1 MNLPETRFGQRT
13 KRRER
18 LIVKNMSEQI
28 QELLDLGTAPIAVT
42 FHDTQPDN
50 ISPVEKVEAS
60 GCTYWRRA
68 AEGKT
73 FYTEASDHYNCPIGC
88 YTHNVDLPDAQVEE
102 LQNTLGLMGELGYI
116 SMEEVPGIPTR
127 ETPFKSA
134 VYSPLADAIG
144 TPDVV
149 IISGTPRQMMLLT
162 EAATAAEISTEN
174 GVMGRPTCAVIPA
187 VIQGGRSVSSLGC
200 IGNRVYTALSDDD
213 FYFAFPGKHIDVLIE
228 KLGTIVNANRALEEY
243 HQQRQAEI

>member
-1 MNLPETRFGQRT
+1 
-13 KRRER
+13 
-18 LIVKNMSEQI
+18 MSEQI
-28 QELLDLGTAPIAVT
+28 QQLLNLETVPVAVT
-42 FHDTQPDN
+42 FHDARPDN
-50 ISPVEKVEAS
+50 VPHTEKVEAS

-88 YTHNVDLPDAQVEE
+88 YTHNVELPPTQAEE
-102 LQNTLGLMGELGYI
+102 LQNTLGLMAELGYI
-116 SMEEVPGIPTR
+116 TMEEVPSIPRR
-127 ETPFKSA
+127 EDPFQST
-134 VYSPLADAIG
+134 VYSPLADATG

-149 IISGTPRQMMLLT
+149 IISGTPRQMMLLA
-162 EAATAAEISTEN
+162 EAATAAGIGTEN

-187 VIQGGRSVSSLGC
+187 VMNTDRGASSLGC

-213 FYFAFPGKHIDVLIE
+213 FYFAFPGKHIDALVE
-228 KLGTIVNANRALEEY
+228 KLETIVNANQALEAY

>member
-1 MNLPETRFGQRT
+1 
-13 KRRER
+13 
-18 LIVKNMSEQI
+18 MSEQI
-28 QELLDLGTAPIAVT
+28 QQLLNLRTSPIAVT
-42 FHDTQPDN
+42 FHDAQPDN
-50 ISPVEKVEAS
+50 VPHIEKVEAS

-88 YTHNVDLPDAQVEE
+88 YTHNIALPDAQMEE
-102 LQNTLGLMGELGYI
+102 LESTLGLMGELGYI
-116 SMEEVPGIPTR
+116 AMEEVPGIPRR
-127 ETPFKSA
+127 ETLFKSA
-134 VYSPLADAIG
+134 VYSPLADVSG

-162 EAATAAEISTEN
+162 EAATAAGIGTEN

-213 FYFAFPGKHIDVLIE
+213 FYFAFPGEHIDALVE
-228 KLGTIVNANRALEEY
+228 KLETIVNANRALEEY

>member
-1 MNLPETRFGQRT
+1 
-13 KRRER
+13 
-18 LIVKNMSEQI
+18 MSEQL
-28 QELLDLGTAPIAVT
+28 QELLSLETTPVAVT
-42 FHDTQPDN
+42 FHDAQPDDV
-50 ISPVEKVEAS
+50 SRVEKVEAS

-88 YTHNVDLPDAQVEE
+88 YTHNVELPDAQMEE
-102 LQNTLGLMGELGYI
+102 LENTLGLMEELGYI
-116 SMEEVPGIPTR
+116 TMEEVPGIPTQ
-127 ETPFKSA
+127 ETRFKSA
-134 VYSPLADAIG
+134 VYAPLADATG

-149 IISGTPRQMMLLT
+149 IISGTPRQMMFLT
-162 EAATAAEISTEN
+162 EAATAAGIGTEN
-174 GVMGRPTCAVIPA
+174 GVMGRPTCAVVPA

-213 FYFAFPGKHIDVLIE
+213 FYFAFPGKHIDTLVE
-228 KLGTIVNANRALEEY
+228 KLEMIVNANRALEAY

>member
-1 MNLPETRFGQRT
+1 
-13 KRRER
+13 
-18 LIVKNMSEQI
+18 MSEQI
-28 QELLDLGTAPIAVT
+28 QQLLDLETVPVAVT
-42 FHDTQPDN
+42 FHDAQPDGVAR
-50 ISPVEKVEAS
+50 VEKVEAS

-88 YTHNVDLPDAQVEE
+88 YTHNVELPDAQMEE
-102 LQNTLGLMGELGYI
+102 LENTLGLMGELGYI
-116 SMEEVPGIPTR
+116 TMEEVPGIPRR
-127 ETPFKSA
+127 EIPFNST
-134 VYSPLADAIG
+134 VYAPLADATD

-149 IISGTPRQMMLLT
+149 IISGTPRQMMLLA
-162 EAATAAEISTEN
+162 EAATAAGIGTEN

-187 VIQGGRSVSSLGC
+187 VMNTDRGASSLGC

-213 FYFAFPGKHIDVLIE
+213 FYFAFPGKHIDVLVE
-228 KLGTIVNANRALEEY
+228 KLETIVNANRALEKY

>member
-1 MNLPETRFGQRT
+1 MSDQIQQLLNLETAPVAITFHETR
-13 KRRER
+13 
-18 LIVKNMSEQI
+18 
-28 QELLDLGTAPIAVT
+28 
-42 FHDTQPDN
+42 PDN
-50 ISPVEKVEAS
+50 VPQTEKVEAS

-68 AEGKT
+68 AEGRT

-88 YTHNVDLPDAQVEE
+88 YTHNVELPPTQAEE

-116 SMEEVPGIPTR
+116 SMEEVPGIPRR
-127 ETPFKSA
+127 EDPFQSA
-134 VYSPLADAIG
+134 VYAPLADASG

-149 IISGTPRQMMLLT
+149 IISGTPRQMMLLA
-162 EAATAAEISTEN
+162 EAATAAGIGTEN

-187 VIQGGRSVSSLGC
+187 VLQSGRGASSLGC

-213 FYFAFPGKHIDVLIE
+213 FYFAFPGKHIDALIE
-228 KLGTIVNANRALEEY
+228 KLETIVNANQALEEY